1 MSLEVDRRN
10 FLKFGGAAFGFQ
22 ALGLGTLLAACGG
35 EDGSEVG
42 AATATPTAAGD
53 ETVASAPS
61 GGQTL
66 HLPFNADMQIPD
78 PDIMYE
84 GEGCYV
90 MHSVYEGLLDYDYTS
105 DSGAFRPQLAESW
118 EVSEDLL
125 TYTFLLQPDV
135 KFHDGTPA
143 DADSW
148 IKSFERR
155 LAVNQGP
162 AYMVAGVAEM
172 SAPDPTTFVVTLAE
186 PNNAFLHYLACPW
199 RPFAVSPTAVAA
211 NEVDGDLAQEWL
223 KTHDAGTG
231 PYTIMEFLPGTG
243 YQLEYFEDW
252 WGETPAF
259 TTVRFD
265 IVPDFSTQRLL
276 LESGEA
282 DISKSLGF
290 RDALAFQENPD
301 FETYILQATSFI
313 TLWLNPTSGVL
324 GGDRDL
330 RRAII
335 QAIDVKAILDPTF
348 DGTVEV
354 TTDFI
359 SPAVIP
365 TGVTPFHQDY
375 DPTVLAGLVDGLE
388 SKGLDLAYRESGGP
402 PYRQIAELIQ
412 TQLATFG
419 LDVTVRGMPSSQMFA
434 MNTGPE
440 DQFPDLL
447 ITTWGGGGDALH
459 FDTGARIQL
468 RTGAKPL
475 NWFNYSNVEVD
486 AEMDLA
492 ILEPTVELT
501 NAHYTTISEI
511 VQEDA
516 MVFPLGR
523 DVLPIVTRAGISNV
537 TFNPYIRYLVDLP
550 ALQSE

>member
-1 MSLEVDRRN
+1 MSIEVDRRK

-22 ALGLGTLLAACGG
+22 ALGLGTLLAACGSDDEADSNTPTPTG
-35 EDGSEVG
+35 TGTG
-42 AATATPTAAGD
+42 TATSGATTAP
-53 ETVASAPS
+53 V

-66 HLPFNADMQIPD
+66 TLPFGADMQIPD

-90 MHSVYEGLLDYDYTS
+90 MHSVYEGLIDYDYAS
-105 DSGAFRPQLAESW
+105 EAGAFRPQLAESW

-125 TYTFLLQPDV
+125 TYTFLLRPGV
-135 KFHDGTPA
+135 LFHDGTPA
-143 DADSW
+143 DAESW

-162 AYMVAGVAEM
+162 AYMVAGVIEM
-172 SAPDPTTFVVTLAE
+172 TAPDPTTFIVTLSE

-211 NEVDGDLAQEWL
+211 NEVNGDLAQEWL

-231 PYTIMEFLPGTG
+231 PYTITEFTPGTG
-243 YQLEYFEDW
+243 YKLNYVESW
-252 WGETPAF
+252 WGETPDF
-259 TTVRFD
+259 TTINIT

-282 DISKSLGF
+282 DLTKSIGF
-290 RDALAFQENPD
+290 RDALSFQENPD
-301 FETYILQATSFI
+301 FETYILKATSFI
-313 TLWLNPTSGVL
+313 TLWLNPTSGML
-324 GGDRDL
+324 GSNRDL

-335 QAIDVKAILDPTF
+335 QAIDVKSILDPTF

-375 DPTVLAGLVDGLE
+375 DPTVLAGMVDSLE
-388 SKGLDLAYRESGGP
+388 SKSIDLAYRESGGP

-440 DQFPDLL
+440 DQFPDLM

-475 NWFNYSNVEVD
+475 NWFNYSNAEVD

-501 NAHYTTISEI
+501 NAHYTKISEI

-523 DVLPIVTRAGISNV
+523 DV
-537 TFNPYIRYLVDLP
+537 
-550 ALQSE
+550 